1 MTTRGTKSVRY
12 LILVAAFAIG
22 AACGKKAD
30 DEAAA
35 DAGDAAAPVAEVD
48 AGATSEIASYPTQIP
63 QSGTKLTKVPFTIH
77 KAADASSPVVA
88 RVGPNTLI
96 NLKASFSSWMLIEY
110 PSGVGQLS
118 PGWIN
123 LDIKDRTKVA
133 DSAPID
139 AGKDAA
145 VDAAPEA
152 AAPVDAAANDART
165 IRPII
170 KIKPKK

>member
-1 MTTRGTKSVRY
+1 MGRRRK
-12 LILVAAFAIG
+12 
-22 AACGKKAD
+22 
-30 DEAAA
+30 
-35 DAGDAAAPVAEVD
+35 GDAV
-48 AGATSEIASYPTQIP
+48 S
-63 QSGTKLTKVPFTIH
+63 
-77 KAADASSPVVA
+77 
-88 RVGPNTLI
+88 
-96 NLKASFSSWMLIEY
+96 
-110 PSGVGQLS
+110 
-118 PGWIN
+118 GWIN

-170 KIKPKK
+170 KIKPKTLTLVLNTGSLAEPTYWSILLFLVLFLLHLAGLVVYELRRIPQPQGAPERVAVGV